1 MNGGASGASVGGT
14 SGGTAGASAGS
25 SQAGNGA
32 VSGGAGATG
41 AAGGTGGANAGGAN
55 TGGVSPG
62 GAAALAGSTSTGGA
76 GSGTAGMAGDNGGPS
91 GPLNVL
97 VFSRTQGFRHDSIPD
112 GINAFTKLATK
123 NGWGLMATED
133 PAVFGDD
140 KLGAVDVV
148 VFMSTTGDVL
158 DDTQQGAFERF
169 IRAGGGFV
177 GVHSASDTEYDW
189 AFYGELVG
197 AYFREHPAIQEA
209 TVVVEDTANPIVA
222 GIPARWTRTDEWYAF
237 KTNPR
242 PNVHVLMSLDESSYQ
257 PGTSAMGGDHPTTW
271 LHEYE
276 GGRAFYTALGHT
288 QESYADPLFVG
299 MLERAVE
306 WAAGG

>member
-1 MNGGASGASVGGT
+1 MNGGASGAGAGGASASGAGGGGASGGSSAGAAGNSSGGAGTTGASGGVGGAGGT
-14 SGGTAGASAGS
+14 SAGASATAGS
-25 SQAGNGA
+25 
-32 VSGGAGATG
+32 T
-41 AAGGTGGANAGGAN
+41 AAGGTASGAAG
-55 TGGVSPG
+55 TGGEG
-62 GAAALAGSTSTGGA
+62 GAA
-76 GSGTAGMAGDNGGPS
+76 PS
-91 GPLNVL
+91 GPLSVL

-112 GINAFTKLATK
+112 GIAAFTKLATAQ
-123 NGWGLMATED
+123 GWTLSASED
-133 PAVFGDD
+133 PGVFAEAT
-140 KLGAVDVV
+140 LERADVV
-148 VFMSTTGDVL
+148 VFLSTTGDIL
-158 DDTQQGAFERF
+158 DDAQQAAFERF

-177 GVHSASDTEYDW
+177 GVHSATDTEYDW

-209 TVVVEDTANPIVA
+209 TVVVEDGANAILA
-222 GIPARWTRTDEWYAF
+222 GIPSRWTRTDEWYAF

-242 PNVHVLMSLDESSYQ
+242 PNVHVLMTLDESSYE
-257 PGTSAMGGDHPTTW
+257 PGTSAMGADHPITW

-288 QESYADPLFVG
+288 TESYADPVFVG